1 MKKLRRKNG
10 FTLIEMLIVVA
21 IVAILIAVSIPLVSS
36 SLERARKATDAA
48 NERAAKAEILICYM
62 TDSECATGEKV
73 VAVDDTRAG
82 LPSKKYYAYDAANGT
97 LAQKS
102 VAGYGKYGTHKDR
115 YLLVWIENNTVYLW
129 WNIGGGFPGSLPSY
143 YYDASDLCSSTL
155 ND

>member
-1 MKKLRRKNG
+1 MKKLRRKDG

-62 TDSECATGEKV
+62 TESECATGEKV

-82 LPSKKYYAYDAANGT
+82 LPSKKYYAYDAANGKLVQT
-97 LAQKS
+97 RP
-102 VAGYGKYGTHKDR
+102 AGYGKYGNHKDR
-115 YLLVWIENNTVYLW
+115 YLIVWIENNTVYLW
-129 WNIGGGFPGSLPSY
+129 WNIGAGLPEALPESY
-143 YYDASDLCSSTL
+143 YDENDLCSSTL